1 MRGIGQILRTVQ
13 RSEMLRLCQSYCNKS
28 VDHPVYQS
36 FTMVSNSQLY
46 KNVLFKVTWGPS
58 RTSFGKSLRL
68 RASLIIKPGKVY
80 ISAKMI
86 NFEKKCIKP
95 IREWANVIKHKG
107 HDINESGSSR
117 YFEKQRSGHG
127 KSSITLRLRGG
138 KSSNFR
144 QNRFDSGVK
153 TTFHFRV
160 PSNNTDYPRNLCT

>member
-1 MRGIGQILRTVQ
+1 
-13 RSEMLRLCQSYCNKS
+13 
-28 VDHPVYQS
+28 
-36 FTMVSNSQLY
+36 
-46 KNVLFKVTWGPS
+46 
-58 RTSFGKSLRL
+58 
-68 RASLIIKPGKVY
+68 
-80 ISAKMI
+80 MI
-86 NFEKKCIKP
+86 NFEKKYIKP

-107 HDINESGSSR
+107 HNINESGSAR